1 MSTQPPTVVPRH
13 VGIIMDGNGRWARRG
28 GMLRLR
34 GHEAGVESVRDVTTA
49 AAEWGIKHLTLYA
62 FSVENWKRPKAEVRG
77 LMRFLMRF
85 LREELP
91 TLLDNGVRL
100 QGLGRL
106 QDLPGDVQQVLREI
120 EQKTEHCERMTL
132 RLALSYGGRQ
142 EIADAAREL
151 AKQAVRGEID
161 PDEIDGDALACELY
175 DPQMPDPD
183 LVIRSAGELRLSNF
197 LLWEASYAE
206 FWFTDVLWPDFRR
219 EQLAQACE
227 AYACRVR
234 RFGRVLD
241 NDPAAQ
247 TPQSSP

>member
-1 MSTQPPTVVPRH
+1 MSKTPPTTVPRH
-13 VGIIMDGNGRWARRG
+13 VAIIMDGNGRWARRG

-34 GHEAGVESVRDVTTA
+34 GHEAGVTSVRDVTTA
-49 AAEWGIKHLTLYA
+49 AAEWGIQHLTLYA
-62 FSVENWKRPKAEVRG
+62 FSVENWNRPAAEVRG
-77 LMRFLMRF
+77 LMRFLKRF

-91 TLLDNGVRL
+91 TLLDNGIRL
-100 QGLGRL
+100 RGLGRL
-106 QDLPGDVQQVLREI
+106 DDLPDDVRAVLNEI
-120 EQKTEHCERMTL
+120 EAATAHGERMTL

-151 AKQAVRGEID
+151 AKRAVRGELN
-161 PDEIDGDALACELY
+161 PDDIEPATLASALY
-175 DPQMPDPD
+175 DPDMPDPD

-219 EQLAQACE
+219 DQLAEACD
-227 AYACRVR
+227 AYTRRVR
-234 RFGRVLD
+234 RFGCVID

-247 TPQSSP
+247 TPQSSA